1 MDMNDLFGQNTP
13 SLLRVGEVASLLQV
27 SGNTVTR
34 LIRQGKIPAIR
45 VGRCWRIPRD
55 DMARWLDAHST
66 TGGRDGFR

>member
-1 MDMNDLFGQNTP
+1 
-13 SLLRVGEVASLLQV
+13 V